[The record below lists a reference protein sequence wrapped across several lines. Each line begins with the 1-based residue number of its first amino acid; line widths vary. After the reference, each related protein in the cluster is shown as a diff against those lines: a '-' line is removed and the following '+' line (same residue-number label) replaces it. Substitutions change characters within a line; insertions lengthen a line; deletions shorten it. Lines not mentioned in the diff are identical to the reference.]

1 MSKEVQ
7 LNSEEVKLTEEEL
20 SKLQAANDQLTK
32 IKVTIGDFE
41 VKKAGLFK
49 QLDLLQAEFAKLE
62 DGFVE
67 KYGAD
72 SVINIKTG
80 VVTKK
85 SE

>member
-1 MSKEVQ
+1 MSKEVK

>member
-49 QLDLLQAEFAKLE
+49 QLDLLQADFAKLE
-62 DGFVE
+62 GSFVK
-67 KYGAD
+67 KYGSDA
-72 SVINIKTG
+72 VINIKTG

>member
-1 MSKEVQ
+1 VSKEVQ

-49 QLDLLQAEFAKLE
+49 QLDLLQADFAKLE
-62 DGFVE
+62 DSFVE

-72 SVINIKTG
+72 AVINIKTG

>member
-1 MSKEVQ
+1 MSKEVK

-49 QLDLLQAEFAKLE
+49 QLDLLQADFAKLE

-72 SVINIKTG
+72 AVINMKTG
-80 VVTKK
+80 IVTKK

>member
-1 MSKEVQ
+1 MSKEVK

-20 SKLQAANDQLTK
+20 SKLQASNDQLNK

-62 DGFVE
+62 DVFVE

>member
-20 SKLQAANDQLTK
+20 SKLQASNDQLNK

-62 DGFVE
+62 DVFVE

>member
-49 QLDLLQAEFAKLE
+49 QLDLLQADFAKLE
-62 DGFVE
+62 DSFVE

>member
-7 LNSEEVKLTEEEL
+7 LNSEEVKLTEDEL

-49 QLDLLQAEFAKLE
+49 QLDLLQADFAKLE
-62 DGFVE
+62 DSFVE

>member
-1 MSKEVQ
+1 MSKEVK

-49 QLDLLQAEFAKLE
+49 QLDLLQADFAKLE

>member
-49 QLDLLQAEFAKLE
+49 QLDLLQADFAKLE
-62 DGFVE
+62 EGFVE
-67 KYGAD
+67 KYGTD
-72 SVINIKTG
+72 GVINIKTG

>member
-49 QLDLLQAEFAKLE
+49 QLDLLQADFAKLE